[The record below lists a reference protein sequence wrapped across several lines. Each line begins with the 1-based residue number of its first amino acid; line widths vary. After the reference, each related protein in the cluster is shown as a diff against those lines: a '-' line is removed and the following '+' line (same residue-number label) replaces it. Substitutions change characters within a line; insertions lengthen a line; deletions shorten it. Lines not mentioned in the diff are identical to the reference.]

1 MNEIVETI
9 TLTIDDM
16 KKGVLDI
23 IKDIKRESFVNR
35 VEERKSQIY
44 GLLGFFNNSELNNWY
59 YNEVAPQIDKF
70 IITINQNLSK
80 VKILEGMFNYLK
92 NYQDIDEVN
101 KWFDKA
107 YDKAFLDSCSDK
119 LDFQC
124 CVMQREEEWKE
135 LLNDFCAIVNEV
147 IE

>member
-1 MNEIVETI
+1 MVETTI

-16 KKGVLDI
+16 KKGILNIVE
-23 IKDIKRESFVNR
+23 DIKTESFIDR
-35 VEERKSQIY
+35 IAGKRCHIY
-44 GLLGFFNNSELNNWY
+44 GLLEFFNNSELRDWY
-59 YNEVAPQIDKF
+59 YNEISPQIDKF
-70 IITINQNLSK
+70 IITIKQNLSK

-92 NYQDIDEVN
+92 NYQNIDEVK

-107 YDKAFLDSCSDK
+107 YDKAFLDSCPDE

-124 CVMQREEEWKE
+124 SVMQHKEEWKE
-135 LLNDFCAIVNEV
+135 LLNDFCSIINEI

>member
-1 MNEIVETI
+1 MSEIATTI

-16 KKGVLDI
+16 KKGILNIVEDM
-23 IKDIKRESFVNR
+23 KTESFTDRIAKKRNH
-35 VEERKSQIY
+35 IY
-44 GLLGFFNNSELNNWY
+44 GLLNFFNNSELRDWY
-59 YNEVAPQIDKF
+59 YNEISPQINNL
-70 IITINQNLSK
+70 IITIKQNLPK

-107 YDKAFLDSCSDK
+107 YDKAFLDSCPDE

-124 CVMQREEEWKE
+124 SVMQHKEGWKE
-135 LLNDFCAIVNEV
+135 LLNDFCSIINEV
-147 IE
+147 IK

>member
-1 MNEIVETI
+1 MVETTI

-16 KKGVLDI
+16 KKGILNIVE
-23 IKDIKRESFVNR
+23 DIKTESFINR
-35 VEERKSQIY
+35 IAEKRCHIY
-44 GLLGFFNNSELNNWY
+44 GLLEFFNNSELRDWY
-59 YNEVAPQIDKF
+59 YNEISPQIDKF
-70 IITINQNLSK
+70 IITIKQNLSK

-92 NYQDIDEVN
+92 NYQDIDEVK

-107 YDKAFLDSCSDK
+107 YDKAFLNSCPDE

-124 CVMQREEEWKE
+124 SVMQYKEAWKE
-135 LLNDFCAIVNEV
+135 LLNDFCSIINKV